1 MKNVLI
7 LSLLLVG
14 AFFFAGCSSVDVST
28 TLNNQLL
35 TEQKEKPIANINV
48 DIYGYYFFTIG
59 PLWTGDPDTLG
70 GILWFEDTVTVD
82 NAVKMLTSKSK
93 ELGASKTVDLQ
104 TLYTSNWLPWTLMF
118 WCREI
123 HASGNAIK

>member
-1 MKNVLI
+1 MKKIFIFSI
-7 LSLLLVG
+7 LLSCVFL
-14 AFFFAGCSSVDVST
+14 FTGCSSVDVST
-28 TLNNQLL
+28 SLNNQLL

-59 PLWTGDPDTLG
+59 PLWTGDPDTIG
-70 GILWFEDTVTVD
+70 GILWFEDTITVD
-82 NAVKMLTSKSK
+82 NTVKMLTRKSK
-93 ELGASKTVDLQ
+93 ELGASKTVNLQ